1 VLGFS
6 TCPSCSRPC
15 ARLVL
20 FLGLC
25 VCFPFAAAES
35 RPYSVLTAQLQGSL
49 CILPEG
55 LGHAVWQATLQRS
68 AVVGSLA
75 AMWAFGCSVCVL
87 AQVGSL
93 SKQLSFLH

>member
-1 VLGFS
+1 MLGFS
-6 TCPSCSRPC
+6 TCPSCSCPC

-25 VCFPFAAAES
+25 ACFPFAAAES
-35 RPYSVLTAQLQGSL
+35 CPYSSLTAQLQGSL

-55 LGHAVWQATLQRS
+55 LDMR
-68 AVVGSLA
+68 
-75 AMWAFGCSVCVL
+75 FGRPHCSVLLLLVPLPLCGLSDVRYVL

-93 SKQLSFLH
+93 SKQLSSLH